1 VKVLVTGGAG
11 FIGAHL
17 VEALR
22 ARGDAPIVFDS
33 LDPASGDPA
42 RRAAAAAALGV
53 PVLRAD
59 IRDEGAVLRAVD
71 GVDAVVHLA
80 ARAGVRE
87 SLADPL
93 TYESVNLRGT
103 AVLIDAL
110 RQAGPR
116 PLVFASSSSVYG
128 AGTGLFAEDH
138 PADAPLSPYAATKR
152 GGELLLHAAARG
164 WGQPAVCLRF
174 FTVYGPRQRETMAI
188 ARFVGAAL
196 GGPAAPVYGDGSALR
211 DYTEVSDAVSAVL
224 AALDRGPAW
233 GVFNVGSG
241 APIRLDALIALI
253 GALAGAPVRTV
264 PAPAQP
270 GDVPSTHADLS
281 RVQSGLGWSPR
292 VRLDTGLARVIAWA
306 RAAAPGA

>member
-1 VKVLVTGGAG
+1 
-11 FIGAHL
+11 
-17 VEALR
+17 
-22 ARGDAPIVFDS
+22 
-33 LDPASGDPA
+33 
-42 RRAAAAAALGV
+42 
-53 PVLRAD
+53 
-59 IRDEGAVLRAVD
+59 
-71 GVDAVVHLA
+71 
-80 ARAGVRE
+80 
-87 SLADPL
+87 
-93 TYESVNLRGT
+93 
-103 AVLIDAL
+103 
-110 RQAGPR
+110 
-116 PLVFASSSSVYG
+116 
-128 AGTGLFAEDH
+128 
-138 PADAPLSPYAATKR
+138 
-152 GGELLLHAAARG
+152 
-164 WGQPAVCLRF
+164 
-174 FTVYGPRQRETMAI
+174 MAI